1 MDGLLLFAHGAR
13 DPRWAGPFEAVA
25 RRIAQQRPG
34 QAVAL
39 GFLEFMQPDFAGAAA
54 SLIAQGCTRIHVMP
68 MFLGSGGH
76 VQRDL
81 PGLLNQQ
88 RALHGEGVE
97 WTLQAPLGEIA
108 SVIDAMAEACIA
120 PLDSPA
126 ARPDPGALP

>member
-39 GFLEFMQPDFAGAAA
+39 AFLEFMQPDFAGAADA
-54 SLIAQGCTRIHVMP
+54 LRAQGCTRIHVIP

-81 PGLLNQQ
+81 PGLVEQQ
-88 RALHGEGVE
+88 RLLHGEHVQWE
-97 WTLQAPLGEIA
+97 LHAPLGEMD
-108 SVIDAMAEACIA
+108 SVIEAMAAACLA
-120 PLDSPA
+120 PLSIHT
-126 ARPDPGALP
+126 GKT

>member
-34 QAVAL
+34 QPVAL
-39 GFLEFMQPDFAGAAA
+39 AFLEFMQPDFATAAA
-54 SLIAQGCTRIHVMP
+54 GLIAQGCLRIHVVP

-81 PGLLNQQ
+81 PVLVEQQ
-88 RALHGEGVE
+88 RALHEGRVE
-97 WTLQAPLGEIA
+97 WTLQAPLGEQPRI
-108 SVIDAMAEACIA
+108 IEAMAEACLA
-120 PLDSPA
+120 PLATPS
-126 ARPDPGALP
+126 GKT

>member
-34 QAVAL
+34 QPVAL
-39 GFLEFMQPDFAGAAA
+39 AFLDFMQPDFAAAA
-54 SLIAQGCTRIHVMP
+54 ATLVARGCTRIHVVP

-81 PGLLNQQ
+81 PVLVEQQ
-88 RALHGEGVE
+88 RALHADRIE
-97 WTLQAPLGEIA
+97 WTLQAPLGEQPRI
-108 SVIDAMAEACIA
+108 IEAMAEAC
-120 PLDSPA
+120 
-126 ARPDPGALP
+126 

>member
-39 GFLEFMQPDFAGAAA
+39 GFLEFMQPDFAGAVAN
-54 SLIAQGCTRIHVMP
+54 LIDQGCTRIHVMP

-81 PGLLNQQ
+81 PGLVDQQ
-88 RALHGEGVE
+88 RALHGERIE

-108 SVIDAMAEACIA
+108 SVIDAMAEACMA
-120 PLDSPA
+120 PLDGPISKT
-126 ARPDPGALP
+126 

>member
-25 RRIAQQRPG
+25 RRISHQRPG

-54 SLIAQGCTRIHVMP
+54 SLIAQGCTRIHVVP

-81 PGLLNQQ
+81 PGLVEQQ
-88 RALHGEGVE
+88 RALHGGRIE
-97 WTLQAPLGEIA
+97 WTLQAPLGEIT
-108 SVIDAMAEACIA
+108 SVIDAMAEACMTPLAA
-120 PLDSPA
+120 PSSKT
-126 ARPDPGALP
+126 